1 MLTCGDF
8 SYSETCNC
16 EVLAPLLLP
25 YDVMVEAVRVGHVQD
40 FYLVATRAADLSRP
54 HSIPAP

>member
-1 MLTCGDF
+1 MLTCRDF

-16 EVLAPLLLP
+16 ELLAPLLLSD
-25 YDVMVEAVRVGHVQD
+25 DVMVVAVRVGHVKD